1 MKNKAMEHEQEENNN
16 NKDISSEKIRDASTI
31 AEHALHACAMYDF
44 VSKMRIYHEEAMSSP
59 EYLRDCYEGAFMIQ
73 NMGFMTLVSPRYF
86 PFATKLLTLLHSV
99 FTQNSFEEKGDKV
112 LSSGREKV
120 QLELQP
126 VREAF
131 LDSGKDD
138 IATEDNLVGEEEK
151 IKVFNFIVDKTVNCW
166 FASQLKQYR
175 SNNTGRAGNVH
186 VKNDFRKDLAS
197 KCKGLERAD

>member
-1 MKNKAMEHEQEENNN
+1 
-16 NKDISSEKIRDASTI
+16 
-31 AEHALHACAMYDF
+31 
-44 VSKMRIYHEEAMSSP
+44 
-59 EYLRDCYEGAFMIQ
+59 MIQ
-73 NMGFMTLVSPRYF
+73 NMGFLTLVSPRCF
-86 PFATKLLTLLHSV
+86 PFATKLLLTLLDSV
-99 FTQNSFEEKGDKV
+99 FTQNSFKERGDKV

-197 KCKGLERAD
+197 KCKKSVFADTAILEAAYEASEKKK

>member
-1 MKNKAMEHEQEENNN
+1 
-16 NKDISSEKIRDASTI
+16 
-31 AEHALHACAMYDF
+31 
-44 VSKMRIYHEEAMSSP
+44 MR

-73 NMGFMTLVSPRYF
+73 NMGFLTLVSPRYF
-86 PFATKLLTLLHSV
+86 PFATKLLTLLDSV
-99 FTQNSFEEKGDKV
+99 FTQNSFKERGDKV

-126 VREAF
+126 AREAF

-138 IATEDNLVGEEEK
+138 VATEGNLVVGEEEK

-186 VKNDFRKDLAS
+186 VKGDFRKDIAS
-197 KCKGLERAD
+197 KCKKSVFADMAILEDAYKAREK